1 MLKQSGLEFS
11 SSQKLNPKTI
21 QVQSSERLLFTTVSV
36 TVVLKELPVKSI
48 RERKKEY
55 FDFCKHRIISSQG
68 LQKYP
73 LIYGMNLQN

>member
-48 RERKKEY
+48 REK
-55 FDFCKHRIISSQG
+55 
-68 LQKYP
+68 
-73 LIYGMNLQN
+73 